1 MSTTGE
7 GDGAASNGS
16 SFTHAQW
23 PAPQHGIQ
31 SLPPKE
37 KQKAR
42 DAVANPGAYEQ
53 AMRPQEHSGHQ
64 GNNGKASKY
73 MRLRTTAGADGS
85 HAEQAVRGSA
95 GASSA
100 ESDKNAVSACQRQL
114 CRLVGNFLRN
124 APGPRPA
131 HGALAALHPPPAPR
145 LSAVVSMAVDDVPT
159 VLVPGRVPLG
169 QQQQRR
175 VLGWACVGGRPTCV
189 DGLLRQASDPLV
201 LMSTLGGIDVQSG
214 ENEQQWRARVCR
226 VCQRDGSG
234 RAGVECQGEDAQ
246 EVFAY
251 VVRAAPGFMAAVD
264 RAVWQARQKGAGCMY
279 VSAVVEC
286 ADLIVSPTWL
296 ADGLAARAGR
306 ARVGSASFWRLPQ
319 LPLRFYAYL
328 GSEDRRARVMQAVVK
343 DKDSADLEH
352 VALVATGED
361 EGLVAVA
368 WGNMADPDAGLVPTT
383 HGAPLV
389 ACSQEQA
396 SQSPA
401 ASAVSSQFS
410 GAASVCPSPHP
421 SRDSMGGCV
430 NRLFH
435 Q

>member
-1 MSTTGE
+1 MPTTGE

-42 DAVANPGAYEQ
+42 DAAANPGVYEQ
-53 AMRPQEHSGHQ
+53 AMRPQEHSGPQ
-64 GNNGKASKY
+64 GNNGKASKF

-214 ENEQQWRARVCR
+214 ENEQQWRARTRALWLSRGATWPTQTRALSPLRTAHPWWPVLRSRRHSRRQPLPPARNFPGPR
-226 VCQRDGSG
+226 VCVLLPIP
-234 RAGVECQGEDAQ
+234 AGIAW
-246 EVFAY
+246 A
-251 VVRAAPGFMAAVD
+251 
-264 RAVWQARQKGAGCMY
+264 GA
-279 VSAVVEC
+279 
-286 ADLIVSPTWL
+286 
-296 ADGLAARAGR
+296 
-306 ARVGSASFWRLPQ
+306 
-319 LPLRFYAYL
+319 
-328 GSEDRRARVMQAVVK
+328 
-343 DKDSADLEH
+343 
-352 VALVATGED
+352 
-361 EGLVAVA
+361 
-368 WGNMADPDAGLVPTT
+368 
-383 HGAPLV
+383 
-389 ACSQEQA
+389 
-396 SQSPA
+396 
-401 ASAVSSQFS
+401 
-410 GAASVCPSPHP
+410 
-421 SRDSMGGCV
+421 
-430 NRLFH
+430 
-435 Q
+435 